1 MPQLRQAGSLIFIG
15 GRKSVLILGF
25 FMALSINKVSGECL
39 GRGWSGPLLAGF
51 CAHFNPAVGVV
62 TAGSKDGLPRCTKS
76 SVALPAILL
85 RAMKRIF

>member
-1 MPQLRQAGSLIFIG
+1 M
-15 GRKSVLILGF
+15 
-25 FMALSINKVSGECL
+25 
-39 GRGWSGPLLAGF
+39 GRGWSGPLLAGL

-62 TAGSKDGLPRCTKS
+62 TARGKDGLPRRTES